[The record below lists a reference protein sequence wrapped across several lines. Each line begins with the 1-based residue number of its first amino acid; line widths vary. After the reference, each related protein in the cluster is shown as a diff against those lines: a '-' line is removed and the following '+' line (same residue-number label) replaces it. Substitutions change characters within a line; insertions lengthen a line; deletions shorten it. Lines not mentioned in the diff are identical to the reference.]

1 MNINSA
7 IEEILDHRRKRLPR
21 IEDAIKNMRMVSE
34 KIDSIDILKRAI
46 GQDAATGNG
55 QYSAMLLSDP
65 SIKLRLD
72 AIDTQQIK
80 VAIAKQQE
88 RLNLLKKRFSREA
101 VQIAFVGYERQ
112 GKSRILQSITG
123 LNNNV
128 IPAYSGTSCTGAV
141 SVIHNSTE
149 PLRAHIQFYSET
161 EFLEIVREKY
171 KTFFPDRP
179 ANIHCI
185 DDIANLDISNF
196 RTDDNMLS
204 TEFGRFK
211 NNYIEHISEYRCLLT
226 GEERDFSE
234 EHEIIKHVSQYEEFD
249 VVPEAEDAREY
260 IPMEKGGYKRP
271 YYYYI
276 AVKKVDIFTHF
287 PTLDDAKIILCDT
300 IGIGT
305 TTDTQRVELEM
316 FRVLREDCDAAV
328 DVYRPENIGGL
339 IKEQKAILNKIAT
352 NLKGRNPE
360 KWLMYVINKCA
371 TGKFYNCDN
380 IPDVLKQIHE
390 SFEYSPSPVADIVV
404 VDAAN
409 DEDVLSLLL
418 QPLLNLISNNLDD
431 IDNSMMHEVIEAGA
445 SLHQHYCSIVAS
457 MQKVLTAGAKGNANI
472 TNEFNRL
479 YSDGTSSLMQ
489 TVKRAIGKLLDQYNS
504 IKNNPCDAVADKIK
518 EVQSR
523 LTNLTPTIGEIE
535 LLVASDEVKAVI
547 FSQCLDVYRNKVY
560 KEFEKVCLDVL
571 LPLQN
576 QVKDEI
582 TAILFI
588 EGRMGSIPLKAH
600 ETKREPTQQWLRC
613 LIDEKVSQEEYPE
626 LNEILNYVL
635 DFRFNIEGQMEY
647 KVFQSV
653 APIDTDNNPAL
664 ESAINSAATR
674 QEMAEVI
681 WGDIKNRATKVQKAI
696 GDWCNEFA
704 LIPSACRFTRVQKF
718 RDKWS
723 RGDDATNRCIRE
735 FYSNNCM
742 TIWRDEFL
750 AIATRDQA
758 MSGFSALCEQLDEYC
773 NKKYFTI

>member
-1 MNINSA
+1 MNINQT
-7 IEEILDHRRKRLPR
+7 IEEILRHRSERLPR
-21 IEDAIKNMRMVSE
+21 IEAAIDHLRMVSE
-34 KIDSIDILKRAI
+34 KIGAIDTLKQSIE
-46 GQDAATGNG
+46 QDTATGNG
-55 QYSAMLLSDP
+55 QYSAMLQSDP

-80 VAIAKQQE
+80 GDIAKQQE
-88 RLNLLKKRFSREA
+88 RLELLKTRFSREA

-112 GKSRILQSITG
+112 GKSRFLQSITG

-149 PLRAHIQFYSET
+149 PLRAHIQFYSEA
-161 EFLEIVREKY
+161 EFFEIVREKY
-171 KTFFPDRP
+171 KTFFPNRP
-179 ANIHCI
+179 SNIHSI
-185 DDIANLDISNF
+185 EDITHLDISNF

-211 NNYIEHISEYRCLLT
+211 NNYVEHISEYCHLLT
-226 GEERDFSE
+226 GEGRDFYD

-249 VVPEAEDAREY
+249 DIPEGEDAREY
-260 IPMEKGGYKRP
+260 LPMEKGGYKHP

-300 IGIGT
+300 IGIGS
-305 TTDTQRVELEM
+305 TTDTQRVEQEM

-339 IKEQKAILNKIAT
+339 IKEQKTILNKIAT

-360 KWLMYVINKCA
+360 KWLMYVINKCT

-380 IPDVLKQIHE
+380 IPDVIKQINE
-390 SFEYSPSPVADIVV
+390 SFEYSPSPVADTVV

-409 DEDVLSLLL
+409 DEDVFSLLL
-418 QPLLNLISNNLDD
+418 QPLLNIISNNLDD
-431 IDNSMMHEVIEAGA
+431 IDSTMMQEAIAAGE
-445 SLHQHYCSIVAS
+445 SLHQRYYGIVAS
-457 MQKVLTAGAKGNANI
+457 MQKVMASGARSNANI

-479 YSDGTSSLMQ
+479 YSDGISSLTH
-489 TVKRAIGKLLDQYNS
+489 TVKRAIGELLDKYNG
-504 IKNNPCDAVADKIK
+504 IKNKPCDAVADKIK
-518 EVQSR
+518 EVQNR
-523 LTNLTPTIGEIE
+523 LTGLTPTIDEIE

-547 FSQCLDVYRNKVY
+547 FSQCLDDYRNKVY

-582 TAILFI
+582 TSILFN
-588 EGRMGSIPLKAH
+588 EGRMGNIPLSSFDK
-600 ETKREPTQQWLRC
+600 ERKPTQQWLRC
-613 LIDEKVSQEEYPE
+613 LIDEKVSPEEYPE

-653 APIDTDNNPAL
+653 APIDTDNNPSL
-664 ESAINSAATR
+664 GSEINSVTTR

-681 WGDIKNRATKVQKAI
+681 WGDIKNRASMVQSSI

-723 RGDDATNRCIRE
+723 RGNDDTNRCIRE

-742 TIWRDEFL
+742 TIWRDELL
-750 AIATRDQA
+750 AIAARDQA
-758 MSGFSALCEQLDEYC
+758 SSSFSAICEQLEKCSD
-773 NKKYFTI
+773 KKYFTI